1 MGINEKLAAWVK
13 SPAGQ
18 KKLRASQKA
27 AARSG
32 KQFGSGE
39 DQKKLTTYYAD
50 RLMTIL
56 DHHITDAG
64 YDFAEFL
71 GVVDTRVAESGQF
84 EVHINFDPEEISRP
98 SLYEAGYPE
107 GVYDIV
113 ALLNRGYRAD
123 DSVYGQWRG
132 ASVKSL
138 PARDG
143 LHFLEAAMEEFNTR
157 YAGTATAI
165 LNEKYL

>member
-1 MGINEKLAAWVK
+1 MGINEKLAAWAK
-13 SPAGQ
+13 SPEGQ
-18 KKLRASQKA
+18 KKLQQAQKSA
-27 AARSG
+27 VRSG
-32 KQFGSGE
+32 KQFGSGQ
-39 DQKKLTTYYAD
+39 DQQKLTAFYAD
-50 RLMTIL
+50 RLMNIL
-56 DHHITDAG
+56 DRHITDAG
-64 YDFAEFL
+64 YDFADYL

-84 EVHINFDPEEISRP
+84 EVHIDFDPEEIRRP

-107 GVYDIV
+107 GVHDIV

-132 ASVKSL
+132 AAVKSL

-143 LHFLEAAMEEFNTR
+143 LHFLEAAIEEFNTR

>member
-1 MGINEKLAAWVK
+1 MGIDEKLAAWAK
-13 SPAGQ
+13 SPEGQ
-18 KKLRASQKA
+18 KKLRAAQKA
-27 AARSG
+27 SARAG

-39 DQKKLTTYYAD
+39 DQKKLTAYYAD

-56 DHHITDAG
+56 DRHITEAG
-64 YDFAEFL
+64 YDFADYL
-71 GVVDTRVAESGQF
+71 GVVRTGVDESGRF
-84 EVHINFDPEEISRP
+84 EVHIDFDPEDIRRP

-107 GVYDIV
+107 GVHDIV

-132 ASVKSL
+132 ASLKSL
-138 PARDG
+138 PTRDG
-143 LHFLEAAMEEFNTR
+143 LHFLEAAIEEFNTR

>member
-18 KKLRASQKA
+18 KKLRASQRA

-39 DQKKLTTYYAD
+39 SQKKLATHFAD
-50 RLMTIL
+50 KLMDIL
-56 DHHITDAG
+56 ASHITEAG
-64 YDFAEFL
+64 YDFADYL
-71 GVVDTRVAESGQF
+71 GVVHAETNESGQL
-84 EVHINFDPEEISRP
+84 EVHINFDPEDIRRP
-98 SLYEAGYPE
+98 SMYEAGYPE

-113 ALLNRGYRAD
+113 ALMNRGYRAD
-123 DSVYGQWRG
+123 DHVYGQWRG
-132 ASVKSL
+132 ASVKSVQ
-138 PARDG
+138 ARDG
-143 LHFLEAAMEEFNTR
+143 LHFLEAAIEEFNTR